1 MEIVLRKLVSGVTK
15 FKMAG
20 LKLWVKIFLF
30 ISSFS
35 PLAIIWGLRFK
46 EYEFNILKWNINA
59 LWLILII
66 ILFSIFLLIFVLE
79 FSRRSNNPKKVKI
92 KSLENLNRTHV
103 EYLLTYVFAFLP
115 INTGSILAFVIFML
129 VLLVVYLKSN
139 LIYVNPLLTIL
150 GYNILKINDENENNL
165 IVITRRESF
174 IKGETISL
182 SVLSKDIFVEIK
194 ENEERNRKFNK

>member
-1 MEIVLRKLVSGVTK
+1 MEIVLKKLVNGARRY
-15 FKMAG
+15 KMVG

-46 EYEFNILKWNINA
+46 DYEFNIWNWDINA
-59 LWLILII
+59 LWLILIV
-66 ILFSIFLLIFVLE
+66 ILFSILLLIFTLE
-79 FSRRSNNPKKVKI
+79 VSRRNGNHKKVRI
-92 KSLENLNRTHV
+92 KLLENLNRTHV

-115 INTGSILAFVIFML
+115 INTGNILAFFIFML
-129 VLLVVYLKSN
+129 VLLIVYLKSN

-150 GYNILKINDENENNL
+150 GYNILKINDENDNNL

-194 ENEERNRKFNK
+194 ENEERNRKSNK